1 MRALKRLSG
10 PTTTIAGIDHSTAL
24 IDTARRLTTDEELGE
39 NVSYDVGDA
48 HHTPYDDDEFDIITL
63 HTVIS
68 HVDDPLQV
76 LHEARRIVRPG
87 GTVAI
92 FDGDYASLT
101 FAYPDHLMAKTIEEK
116 LIQLIVANPRIMRDM
131 PRFVA
136 DAGLE
141 LVDSEGSLYANIGS
155 GGFWLAAA
163 ESYGPL
169 LARSGL
175 LTHEIA
181 DEWRDFQVR
190 SSGDNTFFGASN
202 YYTYLMRR
210 PRPGTRIQP
219 EGVTARWYRTVRQG
233 AWFSCACVTRVR
245 RRASSSA
252 ICDDATQCRVGTRRG
267 PKPEGSFEA
276 RGSFVVVAGGEMSLA
291 EVLDQHGLAV
301 GSGVVNEQ
309 LFVLCDCLIVFA
321 EVTSDV
327 GAQGSPSPVVGVG
340 LEKGRQRNHGGVRVT
355 APQRDEHFECWIRG
369 LVLPET
375 LLVGDDGSQRRRVD
389 VPSGGRVV
397 HLAEGTRRRR
407 GPPDPTTGPRSATR
421 RLGIIPVVL
430 GRPAQLPVCR
440 GVVRSVR
447 VGEERGSRRGRH

>member
-1 MRALKRLSG
+1 MTEHSRRSETEPTVEETPTRDDRDIFRLAPSMDAETLQAIAARLEFRGTDDGYARLSQAYFTRLPLAEAHRILAIGCGTGIEVRALKRLSG

-24 IDTARRLTTDEELGE
+24 IDTARRLTTDEGLGE

-141 LVDSEGSLYANIGS
+141 LVDV
-155 GGFWLAAA
+155 GGLALRQHRQWRLLVGRRRVLRPAPR
-163 ESYGPL
+163 PL
-169 LARSGL
+169 R
-175 LTHEIA
+175 TPDPEIA

-210 PRPGTRIQP
+210 PTGD
-219 EGVTARWYRTVRQG
+219 
-233 AWFSCACVTRVR
+233 SD
-245 RRASSSA
+245 SA
-252 ICDDATQCRVGTRRG
+252 
-267 PKPEGSFEA
+267 
-276 RGSFVVVAGGEMSLA
+276 
-291 EVLDQHGLAV
+291 
-301 GSGVVNEQ
+301 
-309 LFVLCDCLIVFA
+309 
-321 EVTSDV
+321 
-327 GAQGSPSPVVGVG
+327 
-340 LEKGRQRNHGGVRVT
+340 
-355 APQRDEHFECWIRG
+355 
-369 LVLPET
+369 
-375 LLVGDDGSQRRRVD
+375 
-389 VPSGGRVV
+389 
-397 HLAEGTRRRR
+397 
-407 GPPDPTTGPRSATR
+407 
-421 RLGIIPVVL
+421 
-430 GRPAQLPVCR
+430 
-440 GVVRSVR
+440 
-447 VGEERGSRRGRH
+447 